1 MKIDTMGL
9 PIKILSLLNGMY
21 VGVWCGCVVWVCGL
35 HRTSPVVQLPI
46 LQGIITIDF
55 NEFL

>member
-1 MKIDTMGL
+1 
-9 PIKILSLLNGMY
+9 
-21 VGVWCGCVVWVCGL
+21 VWVCGL